1 MSHSAVNR
9 MPEAIRPFRVEVED
23 RALTGLRER
32 LADTRWPE
40 AETVAGWSQGVP
52 LAWLQSLCQHWREGY
67 DWRRC
72 EARLNALP
80 QFTTAIDGLDVHF
93 LHVRSPHP
101 DAVPLVL
108 THGWPGGVVEF
119 LDVVEPL
126 ADPVAHG
133 GDARDAFHVVCPSLP
148 GYGFSGKPT
157 TPGWGVTRTADAW
170 HELMRRLG
178 YERYAA
184 QGGDWGS
191 AISIELARRHAASLV
206 GIHINFFVTMP
217 DPDDELDGHE
227 RRSVEDWAE
236 HLEWGRGYS
245 TQQATRPQTL
255 GYALTDSPVGQ
266 CAWIVEK
273 FWAWTDH
280 DGDPTT
286 AIDRDRMLDVVS
298 LYWLTASAASSAR
311 MYWETGR
318 LRQPDG
324 SRQRWDAP
332 LAVPAA
338 LSIFPHEII
347 RPARRSCER
356 CFSDLR
362 FYERPARGGHFA
374 AYEQPDLFVDQV
386 RRGVRTMR

>member
-1 MSHSAVNR
+1 M
-9 MPEAIRPFRVEVED
+9 IED
-23 RALTGLRER
+23 RALADLRER
-32 LADTRWPE
+32 LTRTRWPE
-40 AETVAGWSQGVP
+40 RETVEDWSQGVP
-52 LAWLQSLCQHWREGY
+52 LAWLQALCRHWREGY

-80 QFTTAIDGLDVHF
+80 QFTTEIDGLDVHF
-93 LHVRSPHP
+93 VHVRSPHA
-101 DAVPLVL
+101 DALPLVL

-119 LDVVEPL
+119 LDVVGPL
-126 ADPVAHG
+126 TDPVAHG
-133 GDARDAFHVVCPSLP
+133 GDARDAFDVVCPSLP

-157 TPGWGVTRTADAW
+157 THGWDVTRTADAW

-178 YERYAA
+178 YGRYAA

-191 AISIELARRHAASLV
+191 LVTLALAQRHAASLA
-206 GIHINFFVTMP
+206 GIHLNFLATWP
-217 DPDDELDGHE
+217 DPGDEIDDYE
-227 RRSVEDWAE
+227 RRSAEDWAE

-255 GYALTDSPVGQ
+255 GYALSDSPAGQ
-266 CAWIVEK
+266 CAWIAEK

-280 DGDPTT
+280 DGDPTS
-286 AIDRDRMLDVVS
+286 AIDRDRMLDVIS

-324 SRQRWDAP
+324 SRQQWEAP

-338 LSIFPHEII
+338 LSIFPREII

-356 CFSDLR
+356 LFADLR
-362 FYERPARGGHFA
+362 FYEQLGRGGHFA
-374 AYEQPDLFVDQV
+374 AYEQPGLFVDQV
-386 RRGVRTMR
+386 RRGLRTMR